1 MTWPRCT
8 RMTRDRLRI
17 TKRAAYWYLQSANRG
32 VVAVAQFKL
41 GGLYEKGLGVPQDYV
56 EAYKWY
62 AIAAGEDREDE
73 YEQALQTDTVAMNAV
88 APKMTSSQK
97 AEAKKR
103 VHAFRLIP
111 TDRTEPTPYEP
122 GENCPSTGQWTWAK

>member
-1 MTWPRCT
+1 M
-8 RMTRDRLRI
+8 
-17 TKRAAYWYLQSANRG
+17 
-32 VVAVAQFKL
+32 
-41 GGLYEKGLGVPQDYV
+41 PQDYV